1 MRLRYV
7 VAALPLA
14 LGACGGDDEGGSP
27 DAEPAIDAE
36 VPDAAPPDAI
46 PEGPV
51 TVTVTSE
58 GAPIMGI
65 DIVFNNPDGTVNG
78 VEQTGSTGQAS
89 RDLQIGGSASIV
101 VETPGGMVGI
111 TFAAVEP
118 GDNLEFEFEEAPPTD
133 AGDFLATYPGV
144 AATATSYEVSL
155 GCTTVGGGT
164 PVPVGGDI
172 TSDCLGSDNNIDAFA
187 AAYDADG
194 DLVGYDHLKDVA
206 VVAGG
211 TTNLV
216 FDAWQTAGSPF
227 TLTFTNTPAG
237 VPGAGM
243 ETSWLVDGV
252 AFSGLGGG
260 GGPPTAGTMTVQSA
274 YPAGNFVEQ
283 MRYTVFYQM
292 GAAATDGF
300 GVIAAGQP
308 DAPATATHDLGALSL
323 PGISAAAASA
333 TDGRVALAFTPA
345 SSLASADGGLVLL
358 SWADVTPGTVTD
370 QWFVLVP
377 PDLPAT
383 WELPEMPEDVAGFIP
398 AAGATFETP
407 TVIFAEADYIDGYDD
422 WRGGAGFFLF
432 GRSIYDGMPASGG
445 VFRATIGGELP
456 GG

>member
-51 TVTVTSE
+51 TVTVSSE

-89 RDLQIGGSASIV
+89 RDLQIGGSATIV
-101 VETPGGMVGI
+101 VDTGEGMVGI

-118 GDNLEFEFEEAPPTD
+118 GDNLEFEFDPPPPTD
-133 AGDFLATYPGV
+133 AGDFSATLPG
-144 AATATSYEVSL
+144 AFAGATSYEVSL
-155 GCTTVGGGT
+155 GCTTVGNSA
-164 PVPVGGDI
+164 PDALGGDI
-172 TSDCLGSDNNIDAFA
+172 PSDCLGSDSTIDAFA
-187 AAYDADG
+187 SAYDADG
-194 DLVGYDHLKDVA
+194 DLVAYDHVKDVA
-206 VVAGG
+206 VASGG

-227 TLTFTNTPAG
+227 TLTFTNTPTG

-252 AFSGLGGG
+252 GFEGFGGG
-260 GGPPTAGTMTVQSA
+260 GGPPTAGTLTVQSA
-274 YPAGNFVEQ
+274 YPAGGFAEQ

-292 GAAATDGF
+292 GAEATDGF
-300 GVIAAGQP
+300 GVIAAAHA

-323 PGISAAAASA
+323 PGISSASA
-333 TDGRVALAFTPA
+333 SASDGRVEVAFTPG
-345 SSLASADGGLVLL
+345 SSLAAADGGLVLL
-358 SWADVTPGTVTD
+358 GWADTTPGTVTD

-383 WELPEMPEDVAGFIP
+383 WELPEMPDDVSGFIP
-398 AAGATFETP
+398 GAGATFETP
-407 TVIFAEADYIDGYDD
+407 TVIFAEGDYIDGYDE

-432 GRSIYDGMPASGG
+432 GRSIYDGMPAGG